1 MVVNLNNNH
10 DNVDNRRIE
19 PSGFAFLDPRSKILL
34 ACGFILTVSLLPSG
48 EFVLYAFLLLI
59 LYAFAF
65 LSDISPALVIRRSFI
80 AIPFALA
87 AITLLITVPGKTLVT
102 FPILGLDISVEGT
115 VRFFSVVTKSWIS
128 VQAAIL
134 LVALTD
140 FSDLIWGLQALRVP
154 AILISIAN
162 FSYRYLEVLRGETA
176 RLRTAREARSA
187 VQPGGKPGGG
197 VLWRARVT
205 GWMVGSL
212 MIRSMER
219 SERVYNA
226 MLARGYSGEVKTLKH
241 FQLVTLDYWSLV
253 LAGLFFTTVI
263 LAALFF

>member
-1 MVVNLNNNH
+1 MNNH
-10 DNVDNRRIE
+10 HDMAESGHIE
-19 PSGFAFLDPRSKILL
+19 PSGIADLDPRSKILL
-34 ACGFILTVSLLPSG
+34 ACGFILTLSLLPSG
-48 EFVLYAFLLLI
+48 EFVLYAFLLLV
-59 LYAFAF
+59 LYAVSF
-65 LSDISPALVIRRSFI
+65 LSDVSLSHLLRRSII

-87 AITLLITVPGKTLVT
+87 AITLLITVPGKTVVT
-102 FPILGLDISVEGT
+102 FPLLGLEISVEGT
-115 VRFFSVVTKSWIS
+115 VRFFSVVMKSWIS

-134 LVALTD
+134 LVTLTD
-140 FSDLIWGLQALRVP
+140 FGDMIWGLQALRVP

-162 FSYRYLEVLRGETA
+162 FSYRYLGVLSGETA

-212 MIRSMER
+212 MMRSMER

-226 MLARGYSGEVKTLKH
+226 MLARGFSGEVKTLKH
-241 FQLVTLDYWSLV
+241 FQLGTLDYWSFA
-253 LAGLFFTTVI
+253 LAALLFSAVF

>member
-1 MVVNLNNNH
+1 MNNH
-10 DNVDNRRIE
+10 HDMTDSGHNE
-19 PSGFAFLDPRSKILL
+19 PSGIADLDPRSKILL
-34 ACGFILTVSLLPSG
+34 ACGFILTLSLLPSG
-48 EFVLYAFLLLI
+48 EFVLYAFLLLV
-59 LYAFAF
+59 LYAVSF
-65 LSDISPALVIRRSFI
+65 LSDVSLSHLLRRSII

-87 AITLLITVPGKTLVT
+87 AITLLITVPGKTVVT
-102 FPILGLDISVEGT
+102 FPLLGLEISVEGT
-115 VRFFSVVTKSWIS
+115 VRFFSVVMKSWIS

-134 LVALTD
+134 LVTLTEFGD
-140 FSDLIWGLQALRVP
+140 MIWGLQALRVP

-162 FSYRYLEVLRGETA
+162 FSYRYLGVLSGETA

-212 MIRSMER
+212 MMRSMER

-226 MLARGYSGEVKTLKH
+226 MLARGFSGEVKTLKH
-241 FQLVTLDYWSLV
+241 FQLGTLDYWSFA
-253 LAGLFFTTVI
+253 LAALLFSAVF